1 MGQVK
6 VTFSGGVVAAPE
18 HKTLG
23 GADALQFPVYVNH
36 TRKNKDTG
44 EYDKTGDT
52 TKIRVT
58 LWRDLASED
67 IQQGDI
73 VEIEGTLVEKE
84 FDKQDGTKGRALQ
97 TEYVNSIV
105 VKHRGGGNNQGSGSG
120 GGQRGFGGGSAPSG
134 SKGF

>member
-18 HKTLG
+18 RKNLG

-36 TRKNKDTG
+36 TKKNKDTG

-58 LWRDLASED
+58 LWRDLANED

-84 FDKQDGTKGRALQ
+84 FQKQDGSTGRALQ

-105 VKHRGGGNNQGSGSG
+105 VKHRGGGNQGSGS
-120 GGQRGFGGGSAPSG
+120 GGQRGFGGGGSPSA

>member
-1 MGQVK
+1 MAQVK
-6 VTFSGGVVAAPE
+6 VTFSGGVVAEPE
-18 HKTLG
+18 RKSLG

-36 TRKNKDTG
+36 SRKDKDTG
-44 EYDKTGDT
+44 EYVDTGDT

-58 LWRDLASED
+58 LWRDLADED
-67 IQQGDI
+67 IQKGDI

-105 VKHRGGGNNQGSGSG
+105 VKHRKQGGNSG
-120 GGQRGFGGGSAPSG
+120 GGAPSG
-134 SKGF
+134 AKGF

>member
-18 HKTLG
+18 KKSLG
-23 GADALQFPVYVNH
+23 NTDALQFPVYVNH
-36 TRKNKDTG
+36 TKKNKDTG

-58 LWRDLASED
+58 LWRELANED

-84 FDKQDGTKGRALQ
+84 FQKQDGSTGRALQ

-105 VKHRGGGNNQGSGSG
+105 VKHRGGSNQGSGSG
-120 GGQRGFGGGSAPSG
+120 GQTGFGGGAPSA